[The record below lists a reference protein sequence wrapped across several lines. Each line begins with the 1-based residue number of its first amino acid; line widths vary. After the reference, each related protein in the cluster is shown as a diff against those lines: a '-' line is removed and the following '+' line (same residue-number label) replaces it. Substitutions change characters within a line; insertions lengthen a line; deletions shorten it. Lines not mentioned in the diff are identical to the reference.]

1 MSNKTCFTTKEANML
16 IINPIEPK
24 AKIKIGNSYFCVFD
38 SKDIPNAFHR
48 FMQRL
53 ILGIEWEIKESKNE
67 HL

>member
-1 MSNKTCFTTKEANML
+1 ML

>member
-1 MSNKTCFTTKEANML
+1 MSNKTCFTTKEANIL

-38 SKDIPNAFHR
+38 SKDIPNAFNR

-53 ILGIEWEIKESKNE
+53 ILGIEWEMLEESDVG
-67 HL
+67 